1 MKYHRPHAVK
11 PVMRPFLTS
20 LLTVLGSLTPSILM
34 AVGLST
40 SSCSFGNPS
49 VSMSRILSHVC
60 IAMRVYA
67 SRRMDAMNRL
77 RAGMTQAELA
87 RAIGTTQSHVS
98 EYESGA
104 RRIETMPAGEFVRLK
119 AVLDVTDALLLD
131 ADLSGIDPDAVAA
144 AENRVARLRRRLR
157 RRRDRASFDLLVEAE
172 LDLARRMDER
182 EEAVARAMGSRA

>member
-1 MKYHRPHAVK
+1 
-11 PVMRPFLTS
+11 
-20 LLTVLGSLTPSILM
+20 
-34 AVGLST
+34 
-40 SSCSFGNPS
+40 
-49 VSMSRILSHVC
+49 
-60 IAMRVYA
+60 
-67 SRRMDAMNRL
+67 MNRL
-77 RAGMTQAELA
+77 RAGMTQAELS

-119 AVLDVTDALLLD
+119 AVLDVT
-131 ADLSGIDPDAVAA
+131 DLSGIDPDAVAA

>member
-1 MKYHRPHAVK
+1 
-11 PVMRPFLTS
+11 
-20 LLTVLGSLTPSILM
+20 
-34 AVGLST
+34 
-40 SSCSFGNPS
+40 
-49 VSMSRILSHVC
+49 
-60 IAMRVYA
+60 
-67 SRRMDAMNRL
+67 MNRLRGFRL

-157 RRRDRASFDLLVEAE
+157 ASARQSLVRS
-172 LDLARRMDER
+172 ARRSG
-182 EEAVARAMGSRA
+182 ARSGAPHGRAGGGRRPCHGL

>member
-1 MKYHRPHAVK
+1 
-11 PVMRPFLTS
+11 
-20 LLTVLGSLTPSILM
+20 
-34 AVGLST
+34 
-40 SSCSFGNPS
+40 
-49 VSMSRILSHVC
+49 
-60 IAMRVYA
+60 
-67 SRRMDAMNRL
+67 MNRL
-77 RAGMTQAELA
+77 RAGMTQTELA

-144 AENRVARLRRRLR
+144 AENRVARLRR
-157 RRRDRASFDLLVEAE
+157 
-172 LDLARRMDER
+172 MDER

>member
-1 MKYHRPHAVK
+1 
-11 PVMRPFLTS
+11 
-20 LLTVLGSLTPSILM
+20 
-34 AVGLST
+34 
-40 SSCSFGNPS
+40 
-49 VSMSRILSHVC
+49 
-60 IAMRVYA
+60 
-67 SRRMDAMNRL
+67 MNRLRGFRL

-144 AENRVARLRRRLR
+144 AENRAARLRRRLR

>member
-1 MKYHRPHAVK
+1 
-11 PVMRPFLTS
+11 
-20 LLTVLGSLTPSILM
+20 
-34 AVGLST
+34 
-40 SSCSFGNPS
+40 
-49 VSMSRILSHVC
+49 
-60 IAMRVYA
+60 
-67 SRRMDAMNRL
+67 MNRL

-87 RAIGTTQSHVS
+87 RAIGTTQSHVG

-131 ADLSGIDPDAVAA
+131 ADLSGIDPDAVAV

-157 RRRDRASFDLLVEAE
+157 RRRDRASFDPLVEAE
-172 LDLARRMDER
+172 LDPARRMDER

>member
-1 MKYHRPHAVK
+1 
-11 PVMRPFLTS
+11 
-20 LLTVLGSLTPSILM
+20 
-34 AVGLST
+34 
-40 SSCSFGNPS
+40 
-49 VSMSRILSHVC
+49 
-60 IAMRVYA
+60 
-67 SRRMDAMNRL
+67 MNRLRGFRL

-144 AENRVARLRRRLR
+144 AENRVAATAPQ
-157 RRRDRASFDLLVEAE
+157 ASASARQSLVRS
-172 LDLARRMDER
+172 ARRSG
-182 EEAVARAMGSRA
+182 ARSGAPHGRAGGGRRPCHGL